1 MRLKKN
7 KSVHPGA
14 NVGGP
19 SRGDDGVPVQ
29 KHVRDET
36 IRAAF
41 RGRTEPRRG
50 ATPPKHHGSGKK

>member
-1 MRLKKN
+1 MRLKKK

-19 SRGDDGVPVQ
+19 THFDDSVPMQQHIRG
-29 KHVRDET
+29 EI
-36 IRAAF
+36 IRAGS

-50 ATPPKHHGSGKK
+50 ATPPKHHGPK